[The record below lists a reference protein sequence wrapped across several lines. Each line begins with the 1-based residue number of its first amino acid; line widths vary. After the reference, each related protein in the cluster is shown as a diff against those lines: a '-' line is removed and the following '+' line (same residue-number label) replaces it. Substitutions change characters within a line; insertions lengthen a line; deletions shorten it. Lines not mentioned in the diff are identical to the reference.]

1 MSNLIRT
8 EKNTVRLGRWT
19 LKAIATIFVGVQISV
34 LFYSSQSQVIQKSKY
49 DSSRMFSVANLKT
62 MNQQHNL
69 PFNATDFQ
77 STSFVVATNT
87 DISNTSQMPLFVLH
101 VGPPKTGTTSLQHV
115 LSAYQNILLEDS
127 YHYLGDA
134 KLLGGDFTR
143 CLNKLERNHKK
154 GDRLC
159 WELFIELLEYHRKLG
174 NNIILSNEVF
184 GLHTRR
190 PFAWNLL
197 HDYLGHWPLVEIVV
211 SYRHLHNF
219 MPSAHFELQ
228 KNLRW
233 PGPPEHGKFVT
244 PITKFWRRDC
254 SRSNIGAVPTP
265 GAVIARFG
273 AHYKVK
279 VLNIESHDQISYFL
293 CSILEGANRTC
304 AYHSTNSSFVPP
316 ALNQRSDGQL
326 NYDAL
331 ALMAWKNKLLK
342 NEQTRRY
349 LRDKIKYHQEVT
361 LKKDPND
368 FPLDCLTLNQE
379 QRLLEESLQHARDCG
394 LDTTGELDT
403 NLRLDFAKAKAAH
416 KFCSINATLA
426 FADTNWQAFFAEA
439 KTVW

>member
-1 MSNLIRT
+1 MSNLNRN
-8 EKNTVRLGRWT
+8 EKNTVRIGYWT
-19 LKAIATIFVGVQISV
+19 LKAMATIFVGLQICV
-34 LFYSSQSQVIQKSKY
+34 IFYSSQAHVMQKSQH
-49 DSSRMFSVANLKT
+49 DSSRTLSVINSTK

-69 PFNATDFQ
+69 PFNASAHQ
-77 STSFVVATNT
+77 STSLMVELNSEITN
-87 DISNTSQMPLFVLH
+87 SRQVPMFVLH
-101 VGPPKTGTTSLQHV
+101 VGPPKTGTTSLQHA
-115 LSAYQNILLEDS
+115 LSAYQQILLQDS

-143 CLNKLERNHKK
+143 CLNKLEKNHKK

-159 WELFIELLEYHRKLG
+159 WENFIGILEYHRKLG

-197 HDYLGHWPLVEIVV
+197 HDYLGHWPHVEIVV

-244 PITKFWRRDC
+244 PITKFWNRDC
-254 SRSNIGAVPTP
+254 SRSNIGIVPTP
-265 GAVIARFG
+265 GAVLARFG

-279 VLNIESHDQISYFL
+279 VLNIESNDQILYFL

-304 AYHSTNSSFVPP
+304 AYHSTNSSLVPP

-331 ALMAWKNKLLK
+331 ALMAWQNNLLK

-349 LRDKIKYHQEVT
+349 LRNKIKNHQEVT
-361 LKKDPND
+361 LQKEPND
-368 FPLDCLTLNQE
+368 FPLDCLNLIQE
-379 QRLLEESLQHARDCG
+379 QRLLEESLQHARECG
-394 LDTTGELDT
+394 LDTDGEDGT
-403 NLRLDFAKAKAAH
+403 NLRLDFANAKAAH

-426 FADTNWQAFFAEA
+426 FADKNWQEFFAKA